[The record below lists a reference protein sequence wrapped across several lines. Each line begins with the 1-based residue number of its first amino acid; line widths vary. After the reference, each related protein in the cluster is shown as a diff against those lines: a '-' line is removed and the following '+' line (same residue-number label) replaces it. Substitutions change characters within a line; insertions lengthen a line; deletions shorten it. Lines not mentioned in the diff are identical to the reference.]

1 MKRKT
6 MPNGLTSITVPD
18 VVHDRITTA
27 FENRHDHPVGA
38 TAKNLTEYVT
48 VHLRQ
53 ALMKIHGRSMLE
65 RIYADD
71 DRVAILDKMSNHVVE
86 VIMNNGLWRC
96 LTCNRN
102 DCMHVGFAY
111 AVTGRGLDVEDE

>member
-1 MKRKT
+1 
-6 MPNGLTSITVPD
+6 MPADSLTSITVPT
-18 VVHDRITTA
+18 VVYERITAA
-27 FENRHDHPVGA
+27 FENRQDQPDGA
-38 TAKNLTEYVT
+38 AAKNLTEYVT

-53 ALMKIHGRSMLE
+53 ALMKIQGRSMLE

-71 DRVAILDKMSNHVVE
+71 DHVAILDKMSNRVVD

-96 LTCNRN
+96 LTCNRG